1 MNGKYSNNQ
10 LGRYPIYLKYFREL
24 LGEGCEF
31 VSSPKVAAKLG
42 YSEEQVRKDL
52 QAVSLESGRP
62 KKGRSVKQ
70 LVEDLESFL
79 GYHDAASA
87 VLIGVGHLGG
97 ALLNFPAFSE
107 MGLEIIAGFDSN
119 PSLIG
124 KTVGGKMI
132 FDAERLPELMGQLQ
146 ANIAILTVPS
156 AYAQQV
162 AELAISSGAKAIW
175 NFAPVQLDV
184 KEGVVV
190 ENVNLA
196 SSLAVLSHRLN
207 VELAKEGK

>member
-1 MNGKYSNNQ
+1 MTNKFSNNQ

-24 LGEGCEF
+24 LSEGIEF
-31 VSSPKVAAKLG
+31 VSSPKIAAKLG

-52 QAVSLESGRP
+52 QAVSLEAGRP

-79 GYHDAASA
+79 GYRNAASA
-87 VLIGVGHLGG
+87 VLIGCGHLGG
-97 ALLNFPAFSE
+97 ALLNFPAFKE
-107 MGLEIIAGFDSN
+107 MGLEIIAGFDSDS
-119 PSLIG
+119 SLVG
-124 KTVGGKMI
+124 KSVGGKMI
-132 FDAERLPELMGQLQ
+132 FDVERLPELLGTLK
-146 ANIAILTVPS
+146 ANIAILTVPA
-156 AYAQQV
+156 AYAQGV
-162 AELAISSGAKAIW
+162 AELAMDSGVKAIW

-207 VELAKEGK
+207 VELAKEEK

>member
-132 FDAERLPELMGQLQ
+132 FDVERLPELMGQLQ

-162 AELAISSGAKAIW
+162 ADLAISSGAKAIW